1 MDLTPIYIFIAVICA
16 VFTFGLV
23 IIDHRPI
30 RIILLAGILGSVAV
44 GVNLH
49 HSTKQARID
58 AANLELRALNA
69 CHTGNLD
76 ENLPK
81 RWCTWSS
88 K

>member
-1 MDLTPIYIFIAVICA
+1 MDLTPVYGFIAVICA

-23 IIDHRPI
+23 IIDHKPARF
-30 RIILLAGILGSVAV
+30 ILLAMMLGSLAV
-44 GVNLH
+44 GFDLH
-49 HSTKQARID
+49 NSTQETRID

-76 ENLPK
+76 PQLPQ
-81 RWCTWSS
+81 RWCTWST